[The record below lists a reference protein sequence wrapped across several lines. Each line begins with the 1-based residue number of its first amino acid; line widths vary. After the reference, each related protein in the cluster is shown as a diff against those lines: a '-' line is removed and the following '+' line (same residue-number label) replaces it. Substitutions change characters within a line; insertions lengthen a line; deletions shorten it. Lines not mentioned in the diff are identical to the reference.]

1 MPQRMNIL
9 DEGAKELGI
18 HLTPLQL
25 DQFEAYFRELA
36 DWNQRM
42 NLTSVVEYE
51 EVQVK
56 HFLDSLTVTLAV
68 PDGLASLGSVIDVGA
83 GAGLPG
89 LPLKLAFPH
98 LRLVL
103 VESVGKKTE
112 FMRHVVSILGLSG
125 VEVHTGRAE
134 HLAHESELRE
144 SFDLVVT
151 RALAGLS
158 VLAEYTLPFC
168 RDGGVMVALKHGG
181 IDAELAGAAHA
192 LEELGGRMRMVQ
204 PVAITGLTDNRT
216 VVSVDKTTSTPER
229 YPRRPGIPSKR
240 PL

>member
-1 MPQRMNIL
+1 MNIL
-9 DEGAKELGI
+9 AEGAKELGI
-18 HLTPLQL
+18 RLTPPQL
-25 DQFEAYFRELA
+25 DQFESYFRELA

-68 PDGLASLGSVIDVGA
+68 PDGLTSLGSIIDVGA

-103 VESVGKKTE
+103 VESVGKKTD

-134 HLAHESELRE
+134 RLGQEPGLRE
-144 SFDLVVT
+144 AFDLVVT

-168 RDGGVMVALKHGG
+168 REGGVMVALKHGG
-181 IDAELAGAAHA
+181 IDAELNGATHSV
-192 LEELGGRMRMVQ
+192 EELGGRMGKVY
-204 PVAITGLTDNRT
+204 PVEIIGLTDNRI
-216 VVSVDKTTSTPER
+216 VVAVDKISSTPER